1 MDGAEHGLLATGGGE
16 LAGSGPEKKAPQ
28 LHSSGPDHGATATNA
43 GE

>member
-1 MDGAEHGLLATGGGE
+1 MDGGEHGLLATGGGE
-16 LAGSGPEKKAPQ
+16 LAGYGPEKKAPQ